1 MLAKYDF
8 ILIAIVVLPTP
19 LLIDQR
25 YNHLAKEAFVKGEGT
40 AEKASDM
47 PMLNVRAKPELIKR
61 IKFACAHEQMSIQEV
76 VNRAVEKELKEM
88 GY

>member
-1 MLAKYDF
+1 MLERYD
-8 ILIAIVVLPTP
+8 ILIAIVVFPTP

-25 YNHLAKEAFVKGEGT
+25 YNHLEKEAFVKGEGT
-40 AEKASDM
+40 TEKASDM

-61 IKFACAHEQMSIQEV
+61 VKMACVHEEMTIQEF

>member
-1 MLAKYDF
+1 
-8 ILIAIVVLPTP
+8 V
-19 LLIDQR
+19 
-25 YNHLAKEAFVKGEGT
+25 KEAFVKGEGT

-61 IKFACAHEQMSIQEV
+61 VKIAWAHEEMTIQEFV
-76 VNRAVEKELKEM
+76 SRAVDKELKGM

>member
-1 MLAKYDF
+1 MAKVRSLKDTSRD
-8 ILIAIVVLPTP
+8 P
-19 LLIDQR
+19 
-25 YNHLAKEAFVKGEGT
+25 LAKEAFVKGEGT

-61 IKFACAHEQMSIQEV
+61 VKIACAHEELTIQEF
-76 VNRAVEKELKEM
+76 VNQAVEAKLKEL